1 MRLAIDD
8 FGTGFSSLWW
18 LRRCPVDQLKIDSS
32 FVAGVGWDPED
43 TAIVESCLALARA
56 LGHGAVAEGVQTE
69 PQVAVLR
76 EMGCNL
82 GQGYFLA
89 RPRPAEDQVM
99 STS

>member
-56 LGHGAVAEGVQTE
+56 LGHGAVAEGVETE

-89 RPRPAEDQVM
+89 RPWPAEDQVM